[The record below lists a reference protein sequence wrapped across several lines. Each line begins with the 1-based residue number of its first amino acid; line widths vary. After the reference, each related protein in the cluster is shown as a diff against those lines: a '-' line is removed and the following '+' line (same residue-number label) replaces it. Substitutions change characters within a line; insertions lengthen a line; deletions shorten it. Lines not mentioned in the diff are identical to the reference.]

1 MGTPDTRYAEKLAR
15 YEEETSLP
23 QLGAEERQGLAGLAL
38 RHRFTFQELK
48 LTSEAAVDMK
58 AWNETPLLAWWSE
71 QASDLDL
78 RGREL
83 KKELFRRLERRLGEL
98 RRQPNHYPAEGLR
111 KPHDHKLQ
119 LVAEEREGKNV
130 FGMCPVASEETVC
143 CNLRTIDAVESC
155 GFGCSYCTIQTFYGD
170 RVVFDSRLREKL
182 QGIDLDPD
190 RFYHIGTGQ
199 SSDSLIWGNREGLLD
214 ALFHFARSRPN
225 VLLELKTKSKNVDYL
240 LQNDVPRNVVV
251 SWSLSTPTLIA
262 NEEHFTASL
271 EERLTAARRFADSG
285 GRVAFH
291 FHPIIHY
298 DEWAEDYRD
307 VVDRVLSGF
316 DPSEVLFLSFGSL
329 TFIKP
334 VVKAIRRRAWESKIL
349 QAELV
354 PTAKGKLSYPEEL
367 KKELFSHLYGLFQPW
382 HSKVFMYLCMEEARF
397 WTSTFGRVYASN
409 EEFEADFGRAVRAK
423 LRPFIPTGAAS

>member
-1 MGTPDTRYAEKLAR
+1 MGTPDTHYAEKLAR
-15 YEEETSLP
+15 YEPQTSLP
-23 QLGAEERQGLAGLAL
+23 QLAAEERQGLHELAL
-38 RHRFTFQELK
+38 RYRFTFQELK
-48 LTSEAAVDMK
+48 LVSVAAVDLN
-58 AWNETPLLAWWSE
+58 AWCEEPLLPWWRKQE
-71 QASDLDL
+71 SDLEL

-83 KKELFRRLERRLGEL
+83 KKELFRRLEARLGEL
-98 RRQPNHYPAEGLR
+98 RRRPSHYPDQGLSQPR
-111 KPHDHKLQ
+111 DHKLK

-143 CNLRTIDAVESC
+143 CNLRTLDAVESC

-170 RVVFDSRLREKL
+170 RVVFDSQLREKL
-182 QGIDLDPD
+182 RKIELDED
-190 RFYHIGTGQ
+190 RFYHVGTGQ

-214 ALFHFARSRPN
+214 ALFEFARSRPN
-225 VLLELKTKSKNVDYL
+225 VLLELKTKSKNVAHL
-240 LQNDVPRNVVV
+240 LQSDVPRNVVV

-271 EERLTAARRFADSG
+271 EERLTAARQLADSG
-285 GRVAFH
+285 GKVAFH
-291 FHPIIHY
+291 FHPILHY
-298 DEWAEDYRD
+298 DAWAKDYRD
-307 VVDRVLSGF
+307 VVEAVLGRF

-367 KKELFSHLYGLFQPW
+367 KKELFSHLYALFEPW
-382 HSKVFMYLCMEEARF
+382 HGKVFMYLCMEEARY

-409 EEFEADFGRAVRAK
+409 EEFEEDFGRAVRAK
-423 LRPFIPTGAAS
+423 L

>member
-1 MGTPDTRYAEKLAR
+1 MGTPDTHYAEKLAR
-15 YEEETSLP
+15 YEAQTSLP
-23 QLGAEERQGLAGLAL
+23 QLADEERRGLRELAL

-48 LTSEAAVDMK
+48 LTSEAVIDLK
-58 AWNETPLLAWWSE
+58 AWRETPLLAWWKDQESG
-71 QASDLDL
+71 LDL

-83 KKELFRRLERRLGEL
+83 KKELFRRLEHRLGEL
-98 RRQPNHYPAEGLR
+98 RQRPNHYPTEGLA
-111 KPHDHKLQ
+111 KPRDHKLR
-119 LVAEEREGKNV
+119 LVSEEREGKNV

-143 CNLRTIDAVESC
+143 CNLRTLDAVESC

-170 RVVFDSRLREKL
+170 RVVFDSELRDKL
-182 QGIDLDPD
+182 RAIELDPD

-214 ALFHFARSRPN
+214 ALFDFARSRPN

-271 EERLTAARRFADSG
+271 AERLEAGRRLADAG
-285 GRVAFH
+285 GKVAFH

-298 DEWAEDYRD
+298 DTWADDYRG
-307 VVDRVLSGF
+307 VAETVLERF
-316 DPSEVLFLSFGSL
+316 DPSHVLFLSFGSL

-349 QAELV
+349 QADLV

-367 KKELFSHLYGLFQPW
+367 KKELFSHLYGLFEPW
-382 HSKVFMYLCMEEARF
+382 HGKVFMYLCMEEARY

-409 EEFEADFGRAVRAK
+409 EEFEADFGRSVRAK
-423 LRPFIPTGAAS
+423 L